1 MNLEY
6 CHKNVANLL
15 VEEDETTNDDTIF
28 YLVYLYDT
36 LNTEQRIESLD
47 YDITNFLVAA
57 GGNLGLFLGLCCL
70 SVLLAFVDC
79 LKIIVQRLQKFSVGK
94 D

>member
-1 MNLEY
+1 
-6 CHKNVANLL
+6 VANL
-15 VEEDETTNDDTIF
+15 VETEDETTDDDTIF
-28 YLVYLYDT
+28 YLFYMYDT
-36 LNTEQRIESLD
+36 LNMEQRIESLD

-79 LKIIVQRLQKFSVGK
+79 LEIIIERLLKFSVGK